1 MAMMVN
7 VEEKLIRSCGTDYG
21 HIKKSYPDMV
31 CHFQYQ
37 CQVQL
42 LGQSTQEVFESH
54 PLGCPRHVLVSYDG
68 LYSLLEGNAN

>member
-1 MAMMVN
+1 
-7 VEEKLIRSCGTDYG
+7 
-21 HIKKSYPDMV
+21 MV